1 MGNQTWVYC
10 IQSDV
15 MLAHR
20 VEDKWPLME
29 WVQREL
35 QRADAEPDADEQY
48 YITEDVLSYLL
59 RHKPGMYGLTT
70 FEKAWAL
77 SNDIEMIRPHAP
89 ERLHARLDHIL
100 GEGGE
105 AFPPNVDTPLRALD
119 MPGWTFF
126 TRAEITELVPIVP
139 VALED
144 QDSDSLEYEWQD
156 ILTAHET
163 QPYDW
168 MVFIYPFT

>member
-20 VEDKWPLME
+20 VEGQWPLME
-29 WVQREL
+29 WVQRER
-35 QRADAEPDADEQY
+35 QRAVAEPDEEKQY
-48 YITEDVLSYLL
+48 YITEELLEYLL
-59 RHKPGMYGLTT
+59 HHEPGMYGLTT
-70 FEKAWAL
+70 FEKTWGL
-77 SNDIEMIRPHAP
+77 SNGIEMIMPHVP
-89 ERLHARLDHIL
+89 ERFHRRFDHL
-100 GEGGE
+100 FGEEGE
-105 AFPPNVDTPLRALD
+105 AFPPEIDTPLRALD

-126 TRAEITELVPIVP
+126 TREEIIELAPLVRL
-139 VALED
+139 ALQD
-144 QDSDSLEYEWQD
+144 QDSDSLEYEWKD

-168 MVFIYPFT
+168 MVFIYPWT